1 MTESQTE
8 PQTVSQVLR
17 SAVAELSAA
26 GVESAAHD
34 ARILMAEAINREAD
48 IRTTAPVTAMDLV
61 LRGGDPAPPGFGD
74 LLARRV
80 AREPLQLILG
90 VGTVV
95 GLDLPV
101 APGLFIPRPE
111 TDLLIEWA
119 AGQVEDRVAVVT
131 GASDSLTARLSEP
144 SVTVIDLCS
153 GPGTVTLGLA
163 HLLTTR
169 GIADRVDLRLVGLEI
184 DPAAVTAATQAT
196 ASWVDQGFISNRIAI
211 EFHQADVSTPAPLV
225 RHGLVAAADVVVSNP
240 PYVPESTEVSPEVR
254 QDPHR
259 AVLHDQEGHRRDG
272 HRAAG
277 AAAEVV
283 LRRRPGSLGSKVR
296 SAAGEAELD
305 SGHRQNGHAVGRGNG
320 FADDGIGVHRGAY
333 LFHGLAQQIGK
344 GLTHGCCTAFFVV

>member
-17 SAVAELSAA
+17 PAVAELSAA

-61 LRGGDPAPPGFGD
+61 LRGGDPAPPGFGE

-259 AVLHDQEGHRRDG
+259 AVFSGADG
-272 HRAAG
+272 LDLLRTM
-277 AAAEVV
+277 AEVV
-283 LRRRPGSLGSKVR
+283 DVAAAPVAAVGIEHDDSNGAGVR
-296 SAAGEAELD
+296 DLLAQVGVQDLEQHRDFAGRD
-305 SGHRQNGHAVGRGNG
+305 RFVTGRVHRDPGHRPDH
-320 FADDGIGVHRGAY
+320 
-333 LFHGLAQQIGK
+333 
-344 GLTHGCCTAFFVV
+344 